1 MSAMSAG
8 TCKMMSYV
16 EMLTALASVIN
27 LSAVSIERFGPL
39 FGKLKEQYSQPIGP
53 RNARGRKCNSG
64 WSDMESMNWKTA
76 SGNRKAEGVN
86 TVPFIYF
93 ETDLIW

>member
-27 LSAVSIERFGPL
+27 LSAVSIERYL
-39 FGKLKEQYSQPIGP
+39 TL
-53 RNARGRKCNSG
+53 
-64 WSDMESMNWKTA
+64 
-76 SGNRKAEGVN
+76 
-86 TVPFIYF
+86 
-93 ETDLIW
+93 L

>member
-27 LSAVSIERFGPL
+27 LSAVSIERSSTLLVVSIEVSLLPSQQL
-39 FGKLKEQYSQPIGP
+39 ALKVINPI
-53 RNARGRKCNSG
+53 RGQH
-64 WSDMESMNWKTA
+64 
-76 SGNRKAEGVN
+76 
-86 TVPFIYF
+86 
-93 ETDLIW
+93 